1 MICEISQNIRYQYN
15 FIILWF
21 FFAVGVFISV
31 LGFLFYVLSLAR
43 HMYWIYY
50 QLLVEEERLSDKV
63 NAQLT
68 IREMEYLDKINQM
81 DMTMYGEIVRELIR
95 FKPNIGNMKKFASQI
110 SPSEMVNLM
119 PTAPGDNV

>member
-1 MICEISQNIRYQYN
+1 
-15 FIILWF
+15 
-21 FFAVGVFISV
+21 
-31 LGFLFYVLSLAR
+31 
-43 HMYWIYY
+43 MYWIYY

-95 FKPNIGNMKKFASQI
+95 FKPNIGKMKKFASQI